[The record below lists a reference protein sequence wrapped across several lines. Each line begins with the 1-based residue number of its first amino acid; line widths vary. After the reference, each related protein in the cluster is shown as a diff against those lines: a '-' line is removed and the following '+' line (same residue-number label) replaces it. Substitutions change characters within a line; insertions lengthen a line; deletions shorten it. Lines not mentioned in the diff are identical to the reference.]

1 MENVENLQNTTPVVE
16 SDGLDDLFYRV
27 ELDEEESEH
36 LAAEP
41 YSYWKSVFRVFIKKP
56 AAIISLSV
64 LAVLLLCIIIIP
76 SVAYEGAFDFNLDI
90 KGGLFM
96 RICWHNALSIL
107 KKIKFCL
114 PLISF
119 CK

>member
-1 MENVENLQNTTPVVE
+1 MENIENLQNTTPVVE

-56 AAIISLSV
+56 SAIISLSV
-64 LAVLLLCIIIIP
+64 LAILILCIIICAGFAASDEFHQTFVNGRTGQFSDCIIDTL
-76 SVAYEGAFDFNLDI
+76 GATI
-90 KGGLFM
+90 G
-96 RICWHNALSIL
+96 SIL
-107 KKIKFCL
+107 TKV
-114 PLISF
+114 LITIL
-119 CK
+119 